1 MEEYG
6 HLPYFGP
13 PDPTR
18 CPIHKKL
25 FLGGL
30 LFPPL
35 WIVGAFLPVRDAL
48 DNCTYLSSSTRAGL
62 LTNCRGGTFQ
72 ISLSSHGHGY
82 ICHWLRITSTRNCV
96 SGCLSINPSTVG
108 GTTHIPNPTPYAHL
122 RLLPNYLYI
131 LVYCIDTVLP
141 MSEHAL
147 LYLPM
152 HLSSQLPSLVPKARG
167 GES

>member
-72 ISLSSHGHGY
+72 ISLSSHGHDY

-96 SGCLSINPSTVG
+96 SGCLSINPSTIG
-108 GTTHIPNPTPYAHL
+108 GTTHIPNPTPCPPTTTHKLSIHPGILYRYSLADVGTCIAIFAYA
-122 RLLPNYLYI
+122 
-131 LVYCIDTVLP
+131 LVFTA
-141 MSEHAL
+141 SFAG
-147 LYLPM
+147 
-152 HLSSQLPSLVPKARG
+152 S
-167 GES
+167 